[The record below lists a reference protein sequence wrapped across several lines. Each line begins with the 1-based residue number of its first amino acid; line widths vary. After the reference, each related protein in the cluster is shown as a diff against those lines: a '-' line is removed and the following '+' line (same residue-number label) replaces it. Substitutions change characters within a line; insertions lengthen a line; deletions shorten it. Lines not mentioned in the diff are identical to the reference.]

1 MEIKKEF
8 RIIGI
13 DDGHFVKSQDS
24 VIVIGTIFRGGQWM
38 DGVLSTKVKVDGDDA
53 TDKLAEMINRS
64 RHIAQ
69 LKCIML
75 NGIALGGF
83 NVIDIPALSK
93 KTKLP
98 VIVMTR
104 KMPDFKK
111 IEQALEKSGAPEKMA
126 LIKKA
131 GKVHGMKLHLDKEV
145 HFQFYGLSKEAA
157 EGIIR
162 VSATRSLIP
171 EPIRA
176 AHIIA
181 SGVTMGES
189 KKRV

>member
-38 DGVLSTKVKVDGDDA
+38 DGVLSTKVEVDGDDS
-53 TDKLAEMINRS
+53 TEKLAEMINRS

-83 NVIDIPALSK
+83 NVIDIRELSK

-104 KMPDFKK
+104 KMPDFKR
-111 IEQALEKSGAPEKMA
+111 IRRALKKSGSPEKMA
-126 LIKKA
+126 LMKKA
-131 GKVHGMKLHLDKEV
+131 GEVHLMKLALGKEV